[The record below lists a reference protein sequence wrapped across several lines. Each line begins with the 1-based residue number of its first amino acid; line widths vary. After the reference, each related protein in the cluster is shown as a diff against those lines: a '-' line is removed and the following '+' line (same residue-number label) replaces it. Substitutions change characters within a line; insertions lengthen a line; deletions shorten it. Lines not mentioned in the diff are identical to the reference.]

1 MMNQGETSQ
10 PVGLFREDQDS
21 AKSAESHVEAKRRR
35 REARKLE
42 LEAAVLANQYNPT

>member
-10 PVGLFREDQDS
+10 PVGLFREDQDL

-42 LEAAVLANQYNPT
+42 LETAVLANQYNPT